1 MKKLRDLWETR
12 RRCDQCSN
20 SEPNDLG
27 SSLGRDQC
35 LVFLCKALLFIF
47 NLGSKRFRER
57 EMFLACWSCE
67 NWGEN
72 KTSSETEDPIQGI
85 VKILLVAYYASC
97 ICDTWPGAD
106 YLISRKWKCY
116 KYLFVSLILTKCW
129 VWFGISRY
137 RCHVLKFLLCDSHSQ
152 FWYHWLKAFGFVFF
166 FFFVLF
172 CFLFLFRFVL
182 FFCICYI
189 LLGL

>member
-20 SEPNDLG
+20 SEQNDLG

-97 ICDTWPGAD
+97 ICDT
-106 YLISRKWKCY
+106 
-116 KYLFVSLILTKCW
+116 
-129 VWFGISRY
+129 
-137 RCHVLKFLLCDSHSQ
+137 
-152 FWYHWLKAFGFVFF
+152 
-166 FFFVLF
+166 
-172 CFLFLFRFVL
+172 
-182 FFCICYI
+182 
-189 LLGL
+189 